1 MFGRLLLLFITVPFI
16 ELVLLLK
23 IGAKIGF
30 TPTLGIIVVTAI
42 LGASLTRSQGRH
54 TLQRFQQAQREG
66 RLPHTEVMDGLM
78 IIIAGAVLLTP
89 GFLTDIAGFLL
100 LVPPVRAAV
109 RGRLAAALKGRIQIV
124 GMSASSRG
132 STQPQ
137 GQVQERVI
145 KAKVI
150 NEDPPSS

>member
-23 IGAKIGF
+23 VGAKIGF
-30 TPTLGIIVVTAI
+30 APTLGIIVVTAI

-54 TLQRFQQAQREG
+54 TLQRFQLAQREG
-66 RLPHTEVMDGLM
+66 RLPHAEVMDGLM

-109 RGRLAAALKGRIQIV
+109 RGRLASALKGRIHIV
-124 GMSASSRG
+124 GMSPGATGGRP
-132 STQPQ
+132 PQ

-145 KAKVI
+145 EAKVI
-150 NEDPPSS
+150 DEDPPKS